1 MIKEDLMFCA
11 RECLKNNECCASDDC
26 RHYLDY
32 EEDLNCCNIAV
43 FKNGSMTL
51 RQIAKRMGLS
61 FGRIKQIETKA
72 LFKIKNRFSEGEEY
86 LAASGDVEFLTLSL

>member
-1 MIKEDLMFCA
+1 
-11 RECLKNNECCASDDC
+11 
-26 RHYLDY
+26 
-32 EEDLNCCNIAV
+32 
-43 FKNGSMTL
+43 MTL

-86 LAASGDVEFLTLSL
+86 LAASGDVEFFTLSL